1 MNRKTGQPMATIK
14 CASCGYL
21 QAIVSYVIRNEGHC
35 VCPHCDHIWVQVA
48 QEIGMPP
55 QKLGT
60 P

>member
-1 MNRKTGQPMATIK
+1 MATIK